1 MTDFLIGIDAG
12 GTKTRALAYRTDDY
26 SPVPASEARTG
37 PGNVTSD
44 PKGAS
49 ESILA
54 AAEQCAEKARSLLG
68 GTCRYVS
75 LGAAGFSSVAGQA
88 MQENGFDQRLSSLS
102 GGFSTKVSDA
112 ALSLHANFASGEP
125 GMTVI
130 AGTGSSAFLQL
141 SDNSILRAGGWGSV
155 LGDAGSGW
163 SAAREGVR
171 RLLALLDSGNK
182 KDADDFFSRWRA
194 AHESGPASEHP
205 FPEACTVPALIAF
218 VMNRP
223 KKDLSRLAC
232 GLVSLYDGGDP
243 LCRDILA
250 GETDALSSDCE
261 RLIRAAGGRLSG
273 TLPVVLTGGF
283 FESNPSVRALFRKAM
298 ESCVSLPLVWRE
310 EPADP
315 TRAVIRH
322 YLEAKR
328 GDRDPEAV
336 VPQ

>member
-12 GTKTRALAYRTDDY
+12 GTKTRAMAYRADDF
-26 SPVPASEARTG
+26 SPVPETEARSG

-44 PKGAS
+44 LAGARA
-49 ESILA
+49 SILT
-54 AAEQCAEKARSLLG
+54 AAEACAEKARAVLG
-68 GTCRYVS
+68 GGCRYLS
-75 LGAAGFSSVAGQA
+75 LGAAGFSSVASRA
-88 MQENGFDQRLSSLS
+88 MREDGLEEKLASLS
-102 GGFSTKVSDA
+102 GGFCTCVSDA
-112 ALSLHANFASGEP
+112 TLSLHANFASGEA

-141 SDNSILRAGGWGSV
+141 PDNAVARAGGWGSV

-171 RLLALLDSGNK
+171 RLLMALDGGEREK
-182 KDADDFFSRWRA
+182 ADAFFARWKS
-194 AHESGPASEHP
+194 AHASGPAAEHP

-223 KKDLSRLAC
+223 KRDLSRLAC
-232 GLVSLYDGGDP
+232 GLVSLYDSGDP
-243 LCRDILA
+243 LCREILA
-250 GETDALSSDCE
+250 GETDALAADCG
-261 RLIRAAGGRLSG
+261 RLIRAAGDKLSG

-283 FESNPSVRALFRKAM
+283 FESNPSVRALFREAV
-298 ESCVSLPLVWRE
+298 ESHVSLPLAWRE

-315 TRAVIRH
+315 ARAVVRH

-328 GDRDPEAV
+328 GGRDPEAV
-336 VPQ
+336 LPR